1 MLSEQVMKRWGD
13 KVDAGI
19 AALLAFLGVLLYS
32 ARLWILWDTELWKS
46 FCKTA
51 LSFSGPKLAC
61 VPMECPTDPLNPNV
75 RNMFYII
82 VVWQCQDIC
91 ILPVCSGLE
100 PPIPIVR
107 ARASLLPWRKL
118 PPAPPSQGRSLL
130 EVIIITIITPVI
142 LLIFCP
148 ILLCM
153 SEDSKRE

>member
-1 MLSEQVMKRWGD
+1 MKRAGD

-32 ARLWILWDTELWKS
+32 ARLWILWDTDLLKS

-82 VVWQCQDIC
+82 VVWQIATDNAKIYVYYQCALDWSHQSRLCEQELLFYPDASFH
-91 ILPVCSGLE
+91 LLLLLKGALFLRSSHHHHHPSYTLNFLSNS
-100 PPIPIVR
+100 PLHVR
-107 ARASLLPWRKL
+107 R
-118 PPAPPSQGRSLL
+118 
-130 EVIIITIITPVI
+130 
-142 LLIFCP
+142 
-148 ILLCM
+148 
-153 SEDSKRE
+153 